1 MSLRRP
7 ARVALLGVLLVF
19 LLGSVAT
26 ATNAVPRTKADTVQN
41 PRPTANQLKPPA
53 CAGLNLTGIVTGS
66 GSFSDNND
74 SHLVLG
80 SSGINI
86 IQGNGG
92 NDCIV
97 SGDGLDIINGGSG
110 TDVCIGGP
118 SLDIFLAC
126 ETQIQ

>member
-1 MSLRRP
+1 M
-7 ARVALLGVLLVF
+7 LLVF

-26 ATNAVPRTKADTVQN
+26 ATNTVPRTKADTLQN

-66 GSFSDNND
+66 GAFSDTND

-80 SSGINI
+80 SSGTNL
-86 IQGNGG
+86 IQGNNG

-97 SGDGLDIINGGSG
+97 SGDGLDIISGGNG

-118 SLDIFLAC
+118 GLDIFFSC